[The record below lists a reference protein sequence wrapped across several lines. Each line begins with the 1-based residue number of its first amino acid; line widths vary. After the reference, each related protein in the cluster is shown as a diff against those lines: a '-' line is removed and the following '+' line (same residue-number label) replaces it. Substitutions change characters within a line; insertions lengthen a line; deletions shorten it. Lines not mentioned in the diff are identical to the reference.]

1 MSGMLGLIGQ
11 GPQSDPEVQ
20 ARRAELIPSGGA
32 GDIWGAQIAQSFTE
46 APVSRTARIVASG
59 YAETAPGTYEPLN
72 ATLFGMPTGALP
84 PGPMVPLATLK
95 EQYDIPGVLSFNKD
109 TPQPVAQSLYDH
121 KIAQMRRAQVIGR
134 ADNML
139 TQGMAA
145 RFIAS
150 MIGSIAD
157 PVNLAAMFV
166 PGVNEATAARMLAVS
181 AGASALERAGVRA
194 LAGATQGA
202 AGMAALEPLNYA
214 LSRQER
220 DDWTMG
226 GALLNVLIGTV
237 AGAGLHSGMG
247 ALMER
252 SRGLPAWAP
261 ARVASERM
269 QTASPEVQ
277 QALGRGAVAAQ
288 AEGRPFEA
296 SAILDLSENLEAAQQ
311 IRRLADAQTRI
322 EAEAAQELAAVRA
335 QREQAGRRNTPAE
348 AAARSGDMAG
358 RLRAEADS
366 LQSDMARVRERALA
380 SGMDEPTAGRL
391 EAVDAELSGTIPA
404 ARRRA
409 LVAERTMLMEGRG
422 ALDESSA
429 GALSAGRDAAELKG
443 LQAALDRAT
452 AGADRAEAAM
462 AVAAKEAEVVAGQRA
477 ALARQADAGERAA
490 MSRLEA
496 RQAVVDANAA
506 RAMRQIAG
514 ALDSRLSPQQ
524 ALELGRAVARGQAT
538 LTDAVA
544 AIERWRTDNVTIT
557 PESLAGELANADLL
571 ARAERDAAA
580 LERQARTS
588 FEEATTPRVDPAA
601 GQPPPPA
608 SRTGLAP
615 PDPKPPG
622 EPGAAARNLSDV
634 EKQTKALDDLIRLS
648 RPPTASAQVGTAFS
662 GALNLGHAR
671 LTEQGPLTRFSSI
684 AEAQDR
690 FDGDGGTFG
699 GGGVY
704 LDNSGA
710 WTGGDRTH
718 MGARTNYRVQANFE
732 RAFVLSPDT
741 VGAFAE
747 RFGATREAGAE
758 LQAALDAA
766 DYGTTRATREPTAA
780 DFARLDEAQKSIV
793 TGTQVADALRKEGY
807 DGIIVQGFDDLEGT
821 PAHDALAKLLV
832 QRAMPTEILQDQVFA
847 FNPERVLVTGE
858 AAGRSPRETAVAKSV
873 AAPDPMI
880 ERLKAYDAL
889 VDEEARVDAAVFE
902 TAANCIVRR

>member
-20 ARRAELIPSGGA
+20 ARRTELIPSGGA

-59 YAETAPGTYEPLN
+59 YAETTPGTYEPLN

-84 PGPMVPLATLK
+84 PSPMVPVDVLK
-95 EQYDIPGVLSFNKD
+95 REYDIPGVLSFDKD
-109 TPQPVAQSLYDH
+109 TPQSVAQSLYDH
-121 KIAQMRRAQVIGR
+121 KVAQMRRAQVLGR

-145 RFIAS
+145 RFVAS

-181 AGASALERAGVRA
+181 AGASAGARAGVRA
-194 LAGATQGA
+194 LTGATQGA

-220 DDWTMG
+220 DDWTMS
-226 GALLNVLIGTV
+226 GALLNVLLGTV

-247 ALMER
+247 ALLER
-252 SRGLPAWAP
+252 SRGLPDWAP
-261 ARVASERM
+261 ARVASERI
-269 QTASPEVQ
+269 QAASPEVQ

-288 AEGRPFEA
+288 AEGRPFDA

-322 EAEAAQELAAVRA
+322 DADAAQEMAAVRA

-348 AAARSGDMAG
+348 AAARSGDMAE

-380 SGMDEPTAGRL
+380 SGMDAETVGRL
-391 EAVDAELSGTIPA
+391 EAVDAELAGTIPA

-409 LVAERTMLMEGRG
+409 LEAERTMLLEGRG
-422 ALDESSA
+422 TLDTGSA
-429 GALSAGRDAAELKG
+429 GELSVARDAAELKG

-477 ALARQADAGERAA
+477 VLAKAADAGERAA
-490 MSRLEA
+490 MNRLEA
-496 RQAVVDANAA
+496 RQTAVDANAA

-544 AIERWRTDNVTIT
+544 AIERWKTDNVAIT
-557 PESLAGELANADLL
+557 PESLSGELTNADLL
-571 ARAERDAAA
+571 ARANQ
-580 LERQARTS
+580 LEQQARTS
-588 FEEATTPRVDPAA
+588 FQEATTPRVDPVAS
-601 GQPPPPA
+601 QPPPPA

-615 PDPKPPG
+615 PDPKPPS

-648 RPPTASAQVGTAFS
+648 KNECMA
-662 GALNLGHAR
+662 
-671 LTEQGPLTRFSSI
+671 
-684 AEAQDR
+684 
-690 FDGDGGTFG
+690 
-699 GGGVY
+699 
-704 LDNSGA
+704 
-710 WTGGDRTH
+710 
-718 MGARTNYRVQANFE
+718 
-732 RAFVLSPDT
+732 
-741 VGAFAE
+741 
-747 RFGATREAGAE
+747 
-758 LQAALDAA
+758 
-766 DYGTTRATREPTAA
+766 
-780 DFARLDEAQKSIV
+780 
-793 TGTQVADALRKEGY
+793 
-807 DGIIVQGFDDLEGT
+807 
-821 PAHDALAKLLV
+821 
-832 QRAMPTEILQDQVFA
+832 
-847 FNPERVLVTGE
+847 
-858 AAGRSPRETAVAKSV
+858 
-873 AAPDPMI
+873 

-889 VDEEARVDAAVFE
+889 VDEEGKVDSAVFE